1 MICIH
6 IVLLICYVPLFKIG
20 LDLTQ
25 FSRLVLVLRT
35 TFQNC
40 CLLWIDNYNTKLS
53 DFEIPTS
60 IWNGFNKIMRRK
72 YDVDLTRRVDT
83 QNELLDF
90 SDDLQREQITQ
101 PSSPWSPSGFY
112 CL

>member
-1 MICIH
+1 
-6 IVLLICYVPLFKIG
+6 
-20 LDLTQ
+20 
-25 FSRLVLVLRT
+25 
-35 TFQNC
+35 
-40 CLLWIDNYNTKLS
+40 
-53 DFEIPTS
+53 
-60 IWNGFNKIMRRK
+60 MRRK

-101 PSSPWSPSGFY
+101 PSSPWSPLGFY

>member
-1 MICIH
+1 
-6 IVLLICYVPLFKIG
+6 
-20 LDLTQ
+20 
-25 FSRLVLVLRT
+25 
-35 TFQNC
+35 
-40 CLLWIDNYNTKLS
+40 
-53 DFEIPTS
+53 
-60 IWNGFNKIMRRK
+60 MRRK